1 MVEYT
6 VAFPDGATVYTCQP
20 MPLTRADISSM
31 VGEYT
36 CLERTGPTVIVA
48 GKERHFDARLQCVAC
63 AKVSLALT
71 Y

>member
-6 VAFPDGATVYTCQP
+6 LKLPDGATVYTCQP

-48 GKERHFDARLQCVAC
+48 GKKGTLTLDYSAWR
-63 AKVSLALT
+63 ALR
-71 Y
+71 